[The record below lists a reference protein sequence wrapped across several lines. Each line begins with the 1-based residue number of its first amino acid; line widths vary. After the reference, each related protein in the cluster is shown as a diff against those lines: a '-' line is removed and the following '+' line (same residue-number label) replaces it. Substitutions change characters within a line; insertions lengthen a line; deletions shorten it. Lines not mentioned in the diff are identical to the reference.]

1 MMLQK
6 INIIERLGK
15 FQNCSAND
23 PSCHFEQSTVIFA
36 PNGHGKTTLT
46 DIIRSLAEKDPD
58 YIIGRKR
65 LGETV
70 SPKVSVSIS
79 GQTYNFENQT
89 WGSTFP
95 SDRIHIF
102 DPVYIAEN
110 LFTQTITD
118 QHQTKLSRIVL
129 GQQGVKLANDLE
141 EKKQQKTAKDTELK
155 QKKQAYTR
163 SQPMLNGQA
172 VDVDR
177 YLQIA
182 EGHSSEDI
190 ENQIQTTTAEI
201 QNFQNLQ
208 EIQSLPLATKI
219 DFTAPDLDALKNAYS
234 ENIDASHEE
243 AKKRV
248 DEHIQ
253 NHYAKPANSAHFIKQ
268 GLEQIKDDACPL
280 CSQSLTGSDVAA
292 LLDAYRSCFDGLY
305 DDFIT
310 TLKQAGNLF
319 RNWNMEARIN
329 ELGTEYLASKDR
341 IETWEKHIG
350 KISYPDIPQLIA
362 AAKTELETEYKQ
374 ITAELLQKEQNP
386 RSEINETL
394 FDAFIEKIKV
404 ITGAVT
410 SYNQAIDDMAP
421 KIAALRDG
429 LDTAD
434 LDTLQ
439 LKLEELNLIKKRLTA
454 DEEAF
459 CAEYQALKAE
469 AEQLAQ
475 NVETLTTQLD
485 QHAKSILGD
494 DASPLFESD
503 INQVLEDLGA
513 EFRIRKLEI
522 KMDGRKKTA
531 SQTIFALE
539 ILGHAVTLN
548 AANQNETG
556 QPNFKNTLS
565 EGDKGTLAFALFLT
579 SLKNDPSLDNALV
592 VFDDPLSSMDEHRR
606 YNTCKKLAELSQQC
620 AQVITLSHN
629 RHFVLQMEE
638 VYKKKNLTS
647 PRFIKIQR
655 KATKDS
661 EIVALDIEEER
672 KEQHHKNI
680 DDLNTYLTS
689 DHKTTADIQDMIRE
703 TLEVHLKFKFY
714 LSLKGRGLIGL
725 GTIADTLQELG
736 KITDTQ
742 CSQIK
747 ELAGLSNDAHHG
759 NVPMPVSATLSRD
772 EILPE
777 VRDTLAL
784 LEQI

>member
-15 FQNCSAND
+15 FQNCTAND

-46 DIIRSLAEKDPD
+46 DIIRSLSEKNPD
-58 YIIGRKR
+58 YILGRKR

-89 WGSTFP
+89 WGTVLP

-102 DPVYIAEN
+102 DPVYISEN

-118 QHQTKLSRIVL
+118 EHQTKLSRIVL
-129 GQQGVKLANDLE
+129 GHQGAALANQLE

-163 SQPMLNGQA
+163 SQHTLKGQA
-172 VDVDR
+172 VDIDR
-177 YLQIA
+177 YSQIA
-182 EGHSSEDI
+182 EGHTSEDV

-219 DFTAPDLDALKNAYS
+219 AFAAPDLNALKNAYS

-253 NHYAKPANSAHFIKQ
+253 HHHAKQENSAHFIKQ

-310 TLKQAGNLF
+310 TLKQSGDLF
-319 RNWNMEARIN
+319 RNWNLEARTN
-329 ELGTEYLASKDR
+329 ELETEYLASKDR
-341 IETWEKHIG
+341 IEQWEKHIG
-350 KISYPDIPQLIA
+350 KIAYPDISQLIA

-374 ITAELLQKEQNP
+374 IAAELLQKEQNP
-386 RSEINETL
+386 RSDLNEAL
-394 FDAFIEKIKV
+394 FDGFIEKITA
-404 ITGAVT
+404 ITDAVT
-410 SYNQAIDDMAP
+410 TYNQAIDDMAP
-421 KIAALRDG
+421 KIAALRAG
-429 LDTAD
+429 LDTAN

-439 LKLEELNLIKKRLTA
+439 LKLEELNLIKKRLTT
-454 DEEAF
+454 EEETF
-459 CAEYQALKAE
+459 CTEYKALKTE

-475 NVETLTTQLD
+475 DVETLTTQLD

-494 DASPLFESD
+494 DSNPLFKSD

-513 EFRIRKLEI
+513 EFRIKKLEI

-539 ILGHAVTLN
+539 ILGQSVSLS
-548 AANQNETG
+548 AANQN

-579 SLKNDPSLDNALV
+579 SLKNDPSLSNALV

-606 YNTCKKLAELSQQC
+606 YNTCKKLAKLSQQC

-638 VYKKKNLTS
+638 VYKKKKLTS

-689 DHKTTADIQDMIRE
+689 DHKSTADIQDMIRE

-714 LSLKGRGLIGL
+714 LHLKGRGLIGL
-725 GTIADTLQELG
+725 GTIADTLQGLN
-736 KITDTQ
+736 KITVEH
-742 CSQIK
+742 CAKIK

-759 NVPMPVSATLSRD
+759 NLPAPVSATLSRD

-784 LEQI
+784 LEKI